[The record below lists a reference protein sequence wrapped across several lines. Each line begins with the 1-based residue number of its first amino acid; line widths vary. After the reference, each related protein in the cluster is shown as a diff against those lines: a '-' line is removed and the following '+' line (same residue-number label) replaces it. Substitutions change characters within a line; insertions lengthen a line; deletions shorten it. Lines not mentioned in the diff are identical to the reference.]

1 MKLGCLF
8 QRSSAGIYLTYSR
21 GSIEE
26 VCIFRLFKYTHLN
39 ADNVFFFF
47 SFWQSKTWSTPYFTS
62 LLEHLRYTRK
72 KRKKN
77 QDYETTVPCTT
88 SSSSSSICSCLC
100 DVNNLKLEVQVKQV
114 TPPTNLLPAHP
125 FRGWRQREGK
135 GREPGRLHRK
145 IKTFV
150 RLGTFLISSSH
161 LHTTYGTSYLLPRR
175 CKWKRRIINISVGMQ
190 VINGFARVSNT
201 PSFQVPMLVPVLLI

>member
-1 MKLGCLF
+1 MP
-8 QRSSAGIYLTYSR
+8 IM
-21 GSIEE
+21 
-26 VCIFRLFKYTHLN
+26 
-39 ADNVFFFF
+39 FFF
-47 SFWQSKTWSTPYFTS
+47 SFSSDNRKPEAYFT
-62 LLEHLRYTRK
+62 LLLGHLRYTRK
-72 KRKKN
+72 KKKK

-114 TPPTNLLPAHP
+114 TPPAHP

-161 LHTTYGTSYLLPRR
+161 LHTTYGTSYLLGASGSEESSIHR
-175 CKWKRRIINISVGMQ
+175 
-190 VINGFARVSNT
+190 
-201 PSFQVPMLVPVLLI
+201 

>member
-1 MKLGCLF
+1 MP
-8 QRSSAGIYLTYSR
+8 IM
-21 GSIEE
+21 
-26 VCIFRLFKYTHLN
+26 
-39 ADNVFFFF
+39 FFF
-47 SFWQSKTWSTPYFTS
+47 SFPSDNRKP
-62 LLEHLRYTRK
+62 EAHLTLPHCSGIFVTLGK
-72 KRKKN
+72 KEKKK